1 MNFGR
6 IFEIT
11 GIPGTPSLLTR
22 VDLGADGPNQVALV
36 MATMIAV
43 VVARQR
49 GHPLEVLGEA
59 AVASISSV
67 IGAISPSVR

>member
-1 MNFGR
+1 
-6 IFEIT
+6 
-11 GIPGTPSLLTR
+11 
-22 VDLGADGPNQVALV
+22 VALV
-36 MATMIAV
+36 MAV

-49 GHPLEVLGEA
+49 GHPLEVVGEA

>member
-1 MNFGR
+1 M
-6 IFEIT
+6 
-11 GIPGTPSLLTR
+11 
-22 VDLGADGPNQVALV
+22 
-36 MATMIAV
+36 AV

-49 GHPLEVLGEA
+49 GHPLEVVGEA